1 MASIRLYCDSMSN
14 DTIVPNKFIEEYM
27 PEASGEFVKVYL
39 YLLRSIQSHASDCSI
54 SKIADLFNHT
64 EKDIIRAIKYWER
77 QGLMSIDYNSDKTIS
92 GIHFIDFQNSDGGYE
107 ITSSSPVSGNTSFS
121 SNASVET
128 LNSEHSKS
136 TIDPM
141 AVKNSIIEPAK
152 REFSLDEIKEFCKDP
167 EVAEMIFII
176 ETYLKHPLNS
186 SDQNYVFYWLEELH
200 FTPELIEYL
209 VEYCISK
216 GHSSLRYMDKVAL
229 SWAKE
234 DITTVEQAKENAAI
248 HSKAYYAVIKAL
260 GISGRNLADSE
271 AALVTKWSREFGFDI
286 DLIQEAC
293 KRTISATHQ
302 PSFEYTD
309 SILTKWHNSKV
320 HNLADVSKLDE
331 NFSKNRKLTAQSS
344 ESNATPKRTA
354 TKRYKNFTERN
365 LDVDKLE
372 KVLLT
377 TSVQ

>member
-14 DTIVPNKFIEEYM
+14 DTIIPNKFIDEYM

-39 YLLRSIQSHASDCSI
+39 YLLHNIQSHASDCSI

-77 QGLMSIDYNSDKTIS
+77 QGLMSIDYNPDKTIL
-92 GIHFIDFQNSDGGYE
+92 GIHFIDFQNSDEEYD
-107 ITSSSPVSGNTSFS
+107 ISSAAPVSG
-121 SNASVET
+121 NASVET
-128 LNSEHSKS
+128 LNSENSKS

-141 AVKNSIIEPAK
+141 AVKNSNSEAAK

-176 ETYLKHPLNS
+176 ETYLKHPLSS

-234 DITTVEQAKENAAI
+234 DITTVEQAKESAAI

-271 AALVTKWSREFGFDI
+271 AALVNKWSREFGFDI

-309 SILTKWHNSKV
+309 SILTKWHDSKV
-320 HNLADVSKLDE
+320 RNLADVSKLDE

-344 ESNATPKRTA
+344 ESKVAPKRTT

>member
-128 LNSEHSKS
+128 LNSENSKS

>member
-39 YLLRSIQSHASDCSI
+39 YLLHNIQSHASDCSI

-77 QGLMSIDYNSDKTIS
+77 QGLMSIDYNPDKTIL
-92 GIHFIDFQNSDGGYE
+92 GIHFIDFQNSDEEYD
-107 ITSSSPVSGNTSFS
+107 ISSAAPVSG
-121 SNASVET
+121 NASVET
-128 LNSEHSKS
+128 LNSENSKS

-141 AVKNSIIEPAK
+141 AVKNSNSEAAK

-176 ETYLKHPLNS
+176 ETYLKHPLSS
-186 SDQNYVFYWLEELH
+186 SDQSYVFSWLEELH

-234 DITTVEQAKENAAI
+234 DITTVEQAKESAAI

-271 AALVTKWSREFGFDI
+271 AALVNKWSREFGFDI

-293 KRTISATHQ
+293 KRTITATHQ

-309 SILTKWHNSKV
+309 SILTKWHDSKV
-320 HNLADVSKLDE
+320 RNLADVSKLDE

-344 ESNATPKRTA
+344 ESKVAPKRTT

>member
-39 YLLRSIQSHASDCSI
+39 YLLHNIQSHASDCSI

-77 QGLMSIDYNSDKTIS
+77 QGLMSIDYNPDKTIL
-92 GIHFIDFQNSDGGYE
+92 GIHFIDFQNSDEGYD
-107 ITSSSPVSGNTSFS
+107 ISSAAPVSG
-121 SNASVET
+121 NASVET
-128 LNSEHSKS
+128 LNSDNSKS

-141 AVKNSIIEPAK
+141 AVKNSNSEAAK

-176 ETYLKHPLNS
+176 ETYLKHPLSS

-234 DITTVEQAKENAAI
+234 DITTVEQAKESAAI

-260 GISGRNLADSE
+260 GIE
-271 AALVTKWSREFGFDI
+271 
-286 DLIQEAC
+286 
-293 KRTISATHQ
+293 
-302 PSFEYTD
+302 
-309 SILTKWHNSKV
+309 
-320 HNLADVSKLDE
+320 
-331 NFSKNRKLTAQSS
+331 
-344 ESNATPKRTA
+344 
-354 TKRYKNFTERN
+354 
-365 LDVDKLE
+365 
-372 KVLLT
+372 
-377 TSVQ
+377 

>member
-14 DTIVPNKFIEEYM
+14 DTIIPNKFIEEYM

-39 YLLRSIQSHASDCSI
+39 YLLHNIQSHASDCSI

-77 QGLMSIDYNSDKTIS
+77 QGLMSIDYNPDKTIL
-92 GIHFIDFQNSDGGYE
+92 GIHFIDFQNSDEGYD
-107 ITSSSPVSGNTSFS
+107 ISSAAPVSG
-121 SNASVET
+121 NASVET
-128 LNSEHSKS
+128 LNSDNSKS
-136 TIDPM
+136 TIVPM
-141 AVKNSIIEPAK
+141 AVKNSNSEAAK

-176 ETYLKHPLNS
+176 ETYLKHPLSS

-234 DITTVEQAKENAAI
+234 DITTVEQAKESAAI

-271 AALVTKWSREFGFDI
+271 AALVNKWSREFGFDI

-309 SILTKWHNSKV
+309 SILTKWHDNKV
-320 HNLADVSKLDE
+320 RNLADVSKLDE

-344 ESNATPKRTA
+344 ESKVAPKRTT

>member
-14 DTIVPNKFIEEYM
+14 DTIIPNKFIEEYM

-39 YLLRSIQSHASDCSI
+39 YLLHNIQSHASDCSI

-77 QGLMSIDYNSDKTIS
+77 QGLMSIDYNPDKTIL
-92 GIHFIDFQNSDGGYE
+92 GIHFIDFQNSDEEYD
-107 ITSSSPVSGNTSFS
+107 ISSAAPVSG
-121 SNASVET
+121 NASVET
-128 LNSEHSKS
+128 LNSENSKS

-141 AVKNSIIEPAK
+141 AVKNSNSEAAK

-176 ETYLKHPLNS
+176 ETYLKHPLSS

-234 DITTVEQAKENAAI
+234 DITTVEQAKESAAI

-271 AALVTKWSREFGFDI
+271 AALVNKWSREFGFDI

-309 SILTKWHNSKV
+309 SILTKWHDNKV
-320 HNLADVSKLDE
+320 RNLADVSKLDE

-344 ESNATPKRTA
+344 ESKVAPKRTT

>member
-39 YLLRSIQSHASDCSI
+39 YLLHNIQSHASDCSI

-77 QGLMSIDYNSDKTIS
+77 QGLMSIDYNPDKTIL
-92 GIHFIDFQNSDGGYE
+92 GIHFIDFQNSDEGYD
-107 ITSSSPVSGNTSFS
+107 ISSAAPVSG
-121 SNASVET
+121 NASVET
-128 LNSEHSKS
+128 LNSENSKS

-141 AVKNSIIEPAK
+141 AVKYSNSEAAK

-176 ETYLKHPLNS
+176 ETYLKHPLSS

-234 DITTVEQAKENAAI
+234 DITTVEQAKESAAI

-271 AALVTKWSREFGFDI
+271 AALVNKWSREFGFDI

-309 SILTKWHNSKV
+309 SILTKWHDNKV
-320 HNLADVSKLDE
+320 RNLADVSKLDE

-344 ESNATPKRTA
+344 ESKVAPKRTT

>member
-14 DTIVPNKFIEEYM
+14 DTIIPNKFIEEYM

-39 YLLRSIQSHASDCSI
+39 YLLHNIQSHASDCSI

-77 QGLMSIDYNSDKTIS
+77 QGLMSIDYNPDKTIL
-92 GIHFIDFQNSDGGYE
+92 GIHFIDFQNSDEEYD
-107 ITSSSPVSGNTSFS
+107 ISSAAPVSG
-121 SNASVET
+121 NASVET
-128 LNSEHSKS
+128 LNSENPKS

-141 AVKNSIIEPAK
+141 AVKNSNSEAAK

-176 ETYLKHPLNS
+176 ETYLKHPLSS

-234 DITTVEQAKENAAI
+234 DITTVEQAKESAAI

-271 AALVTKWSREFGFDI
+271 AALVNKWSREFGFDI
-286 DLIQEAC
+286 DLMQEAC

-309 SILTKWHNSKV
+309 SILTKWHDNKV
-320 HNLADVSKLDE
+320 RNLADVSKLDE

-344 ESNATPKRTA
+344 ESKVAPKRTT

>member
-77 QGLMSIDYNSDKTIS
+77 QGLMSIDYNPDKTIS
-92 GIHFIDFQNSDGGYE
+92 GIHFIDFQNSEGGYE

-128 LNSEHSKS
+128 LNSENSKS

>member
-77 QGLMSIDYNSDKTIS
+77 QGLMSIDYNPDKTIS
-92 GIHFIDFQNSDGGYE
+92 GIHFIDFQNSDGGYG

-128 LNSEHSKS
+128 LNSENSKS

>member
-39 YLLRSIQSHASDCSI
+39 YLLHNIQSHASDCSI

-77 QGLMSIDYNSDKTIS
+77 QGLMSIDYNPDKTIL
-92 GIHFIDFQNSDGGYE
+92 GIHFIDFQNSDEGYD
-107 ITSSSPVSGNTSFS
+107 ISSAAPVSG
-121 SNASVET
+121 NASVET
-128 LNSEHSKS
+128 LNSENSKS

-141 AVKNSIIEPAK
+141 AVKYSNSEAAK

-176 ETYLKHPLNS
+176 ETYLKHPLSS
-186 SDQNYVFYWLEELH
+186 SDQNYVFYGLEELH

-234 DITTVEQAKENAAI
+234 DITTVEQAKESAAI

-271 AALVTKWSREFGFDI
+271 AALVNKWSREFGFDI

-309 SILTKWHNSKV
+309 SILTKWHDNKV
-320 HNLADVSKLDE
+320 RNLADVSKLDE

-344 ESNATPKRTA
+344 ESKVAPKRTT

>member
-1 MASIRLYCDSMSN
+1 
-14 DTIVPNKFIEEYM
+14 
-27 PEASGEFVKVYL
+27 
-39 YLLRSIQSHASDCSI
+39 
-54 SKIADLFNHT
+54 
-64 EKDIIRAIKYWER
+64 
-77 QGLMSIDYNSDKTIS
+77 
-92 GIHFIDFQNSDGGYE
+92 
-107 ITSSSPVSGNTSFS
+107 
-121 SNASVET
+121 
-128 LNSEHSKS
+128 
-136 TIDPM
+136 
-141 AVKNSIIEPAK
+141 
-152 REFSLDEIKEFCKDP
+152 
-167 EVAEMIFII
+167 MIFII